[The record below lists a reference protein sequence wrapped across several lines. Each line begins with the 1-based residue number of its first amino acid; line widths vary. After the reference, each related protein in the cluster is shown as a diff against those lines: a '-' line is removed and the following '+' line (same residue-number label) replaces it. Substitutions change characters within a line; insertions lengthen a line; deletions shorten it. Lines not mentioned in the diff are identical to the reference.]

1 MVDQYGKDRD
11 KKRPLLLDAV
21 MEGQERASH
30 SRLLQMPTEILAEII
45 DLLGDSK
52 SALANLAL
60 VSRDCRQLARTSQF
74 AEATFDYSARSKGLF
89 THLAKEA
96 GSQITKPSITACV
109 RRVPLPPGGCHLV
122 QQLGS
127 ETREPLWEH
136 EPYK

>member
-60 VSRDCRQLARTSQF
+60 VSRDCRQLARTSIR
-74 AEATFDYSARSKGLF
+74 RS
-89 THLAKEA
+89 HLRLQCPVQ
-96 GSQITKPSITACV
+96 GSLY
-109 RRVPLPPGGCHLV
+109 PLGE
-122 QQLGS
+122 GS
-127 ETREPLWEH
+127 RESN
-136 EPYK
+136 Y